1 VLERH
6 ANDLAAIS
14 RIDVVPTI
22 LEVVCRVTGLRFSAV
37 ARVTED
43 RWTACAVRDE
53 IAFGLRQGDE
63 LRVETTLCDE
73 IRRLG
78 ETIVIDN
85 VAEDPAYCGHDTPRR
100 YGFQSYISVPIRR
113 PDGAFFGTLCALDPR
128 PARLNKP
135 ETVGLFE
142 LSAQLIGFHL
152 DVQDRLEASE
162 AALEEAR
169 RTAELREQ
177 FIAVLGHDL
186 RSPLGAVD
194 AGVKLLQRRR
204 LDAGSA
210 EIVEL
215 MRQSVGRIGGLIDD
229 VLDFARGWLGNG
241 IPLDAV
247 PDPGLA
253 DALAQVTA
261 EQRSIWPDRTLET
274 DFRLDRPV
282 TCDSARIAQLFSN
295 LLANAL
301 THGDPATPVTARARA
316 EQGAFTLCVAN
327 GGAPIPAEVARELF
341 LPFSQPAARKG
352 LGLGLYIAS
361 EIARAHGGTL
371 ELAPDESGTRVT
383 FRMPLDGTASKPPAR
398 PGAPSP

>member
-1 VLERH
+1 MPDSH
-6 ANDLAAIS
+6 AHDLTAIA

-22 LEVVCRVTGLRFSAV
+22 LEVVCRMTGLRVSAV
-37 ARVTED
+37 TRVTGD
-43 RWTACAVRDE
+43 RWIACAVRDE
-53 IAFGLRQGDE
+53 IEFGLRPGDE
-63 LRVETTLCDE
+63 LPVADPLCD
-73 IRRLG
+73 RARGRG
-78 ETIVIDN
+78 EPILIDN
-85 VAEDPAYCGHDTPRR
+85 LAEESGSCEQDSLRTH
-100 YGFQSYISVPIRR
+100 GFQSYVSVPVRR
-113 PDGAFFGTLCALDPR
+113 PDGTFFGTLCGLDPR
-128 PARLNKP
+128 PLHLSGSKAL
-135 ETVGLFE
+135 GLFE
-142 LSAQLIGFHL
+142 LSAQLIGFHI
-152 DVQDRLEASE
+152 DAQERMEASE
-162 AALEEAR
+162 AARVEAQ

-241 IPLDAV
+241 IPLDSA
-247 PDPGLA
+247 PDSRLGE
-253 DALAQVTA
+253 ALEQVA
-261 EQRSIWPDRTLET
+261 AGQRSAWPDRTIET

-282 TCDSARIAQLFSN
+282 ACDSARIGQLFSN

-301 THGDPATPVTARARA
+301 THGDAATPITARARV
-316 EQGAFTLCVAN
+316 EQDVFTLSVTN
-327 GGAPIPAEVARELF
+327 EGSPLPAEIAHELF

-371 ELAPDESGTRVT
+371 ELAPGEPGTSVI
-383 FRMPLDGTASKPPAR
+383 FRMPLGFQDS
-398 PGAPSP
+398 